1 MTDSRTR
8 RKDEPD
14 YRSPG
19 EVRKWESRQLGRACS
34 AEFCCSVLFSQG
46 PETFS
51 WKCIVKCSDC
61 GLFENLTT
69 RTCLY
74 VSSRGDQ
81 IRKGKSNML
90 ADSIRWDQIRGA
102 SNPLWHRPRVLI
114 TRDWATT
121 PNVAT
126 LNKPVTFTRIA
137 QGNHHS
143 CSKYFIHFYYMK
155 DVIIASKAH
164 LCWRHPPCPLM
175 SHCRDVVL
183 CVCTL
188 NW

>member
-14 YRSPG
+14 FKRSPG
-19 EVRKWESRQLGRACS
+19 EVRKWESRRLGRVCS

-51 WKCIVKCSDC
+51 WECIVKCSDC

-81 IRKGKSNML
+81 IRERGSNTL
-90 ADSIRWDQIRGA
+90 ADSIRWDQIRGGIKSA
-102 SNPLWHRPRVLI
+102 VTPALNTFWN
-114 TRDWATT
+114 AKCNNYTT
-121 PNVAT
+121 V
-126 LNKPVTFTRIA
+126 TRI
-137 QGNHHS
+137 QVLVRTQPLFFCVYWRNS
-143 CSKYFIHFYYMK
+143 RWIS
-155 DVIIASKAH
+155 AS
-164 LCWRHPPCPLM
+164 
-175 SHCRDVVL
+175 SSI
-183 CVCTL
+183 
-188 NW
+188 